1 MLNYDINLQGNS
13 NTINLTQGE
22 SYIEISHN
30 SKDNIINGNN
40 AKTTVMN
47 TGTAT
52 VLNNCDKL
60 ISSIDD
66 ILLQVG
72 IHGDDYSQISVSTG
86 MLLGRLSF
94 NVQTEE
100 LAQNSLERLDSLI
113 EKVTRE
119 AMEIGAQYSRLSS
132 ALEVNEIEQLNHIS
146 AKSTLQDADVTE
158 LTSEYVKNILI
169 QQSSSILLT
178 TTSNFKTDMV
188 LKLLKAI

>member
-1 MLNYDINLQGNS
+1 M
-13 NTINLTQGE
+13 E
-22 SYIEISHN
+22 V
-30 SKDNIINGNN
+30 KVINGNN